1 MSTRDNVLGAL
12 AQCAA
17 ALEQWHELARNDY
30 EVAEKG
36 PRSSGAALEA
46 ANNLLRAPWAY
57 ALAYDPGQTPG
68 KQSAPYVIKRVSD
81 DKRTIEAYGGRLLRW
96 QPYPNA
102 HSIPKRYTS
111 RGIAL
116 RAMQRLI
123 LNGGMPK

>member
-1 MSTRDNVLGAL
+1 MSARGNVLGAL
-12 AQCAA
+12 SQCAA
-17 ALEQWHELARNDY
+17 ALAKWQEFARNNYHVPDDFSWY
-30 EVAEKG
+30 IEAAE
-36 PRSSGAALEA
+36 ALEA
-46 ANNLLRAPWAY
+46 ANNLLRAPWTY
-57 ALAYDPGQTPG
+57 ALGYSPGNG
-68 KQSAPYVIKRVSD
+68 GPYIIKRVSD
-81 DKRTIEAYGGRLLRW
+81 DRRTVEAYGGRLLRW